1 MWDILR
7 MDDLTDAQLAELRS
21 DLAALVAELEGLLK
35 LAAESSRP
43 VELDQASTG
52 RISRVDAIQQQQMA
66 AAGRRRHQVRLR
78 LVRAA
83 QANEDYGI
91 CRRCEEPIGY
101 GRLKARPE
109 TSHCVRCAEALERH

>member
-1 MWDILR
+1 MEE
-7 MDDLTDAQLAELRS
+7 LTDSQQAELRG
-21 DLAALVAELEGLLK
+21 DLERLVTDLGELLDLSK
-35 LAAESSRP
+35 ESTRP
-43 VELDQASTG
+43 VELDQAAVG

-66 AAGRRRHQVRLR
+66 SAGRRRHEVRLR

-83 QANEDYGI
+83 LANEDYGM

-109 TSHCVRCAEALERH
+109 TPHCVDCAGALERR